1 MSDLHIDDFYK
12 DAALILLQ
20 LYKNFPRKI
29 TLFVEDI
36 AGPDVVDDF
45 GLHSERHLA
54 CFSTIRWLADSHYLH
69 FDDTIREEATDQTV
83 LSHKAFTLLA
93 SPAQEYIPTELEHL
107 PDSVQQR
114 LSTNVAQLRLAIK
127 AGSTSSINQL
137 VQSLLVQSRQHSI

>member
-36 AGPDVVDDF
+36 CGPDVVDDF

-54 CFSTIRWLADSHYLH
+54 CFSTIRWLADSNYLH

-93 SPAQEYIPTELEHL
+93 SPAQGHAATDLEHL
-107 PDSVQQR
+107 PSSVQQS
-114 LSTNVAQLRLAIK
+114 LSTNVAQLRKTIK
-127 AGSTSSINQL
+127 GGSTSAINL
-137 VQSLLVQSRQHSI
+137 LMQSLLVQSRQHSI